1 MAFFAARGWDTDAL
15 DRAANWSFAE
25 KQFFES
31 AQNQYWEDLTEL
43 ILLAADHI
51 ALSVWGTSRAQADAH
66 FQDWKRWYAD
76 KIGKALSEGA
86 G

>member
-15 DRAANWSFAE
+15 DRAANWSFAD

-51 ALSVWGTSRAQADAH
+51 ALSVWGANRAQADGH
-66 FQDWKRWYAD
+66 FCDLQRWYEE
-76 KIGKALSEGA
+76 KIGKILCKGA